1 MFKGSRGVRLLYKKK
16 NCGYDYIQPV
26 ILPNGEKIL
35 VHGNTLEGCPI
46 DAIAE
51 VDLKRASDLNYV
63 YSHLVG
69 HEGYLSMSVVQQW
82 DRLLEYSQL
91 LED

>member
-1 MFKGSRGVRLLYKKK
+1 MFKGSRGVRLQYRKK
-16 NCGYDYIQPV
+16 NGGYDYVQPV

-69 HEGYLSMSVVQQW
+69 REGYLSMSVVQQW
-82 DRLLEYSQL
+82 DRLLEYSRL

>member
-35 VHGNTLEGCPI
+35 VHGNILEGCPI

-51 VDLKRASDLNYV
+51 VDLKRAIDLNYV

-69 HEGYLSMSVVQQW
+69 HEGYLSMSVV
-82 DRLLEYSQL
+82 
-91 LED
+91 

>member
-16 NCGYDYIQPV
+16 NYGYDYIQPV

-46 DAIAE
+46 ATVAE
-51 VDLKRASDLNYV
+51 VELKRASDLV
-63 YSHLVG
+63 YAQNRLVEI
-69 HEGYLSMSVVQQW
+69 EGYQPMHVVPNW
-82 DRLLEYSQL
+82 DILIGYSQL
-91 LED
+91 FED